1 MEMDD
6 ASIIFVLGVVIDA
19 VGKSFML
26 PWWDLFP
33 AEERACWL
41 IQIP

>member
-6 ASIIFVLGVVIDA
+6 ASIVFVLGVVIDA
-19 VGKSFML
+19 VRKKLHAPLVG
-26 PWWDLFP
+26 LFP
-33 AEERACWL
+33 AAERACWL